1 MVLWIAFVLAAWS
14 SVATTS
20 SPIHLDIV
28 NGTVIDQAS
37 IPAYI
42 ATVRGEELQ
51 TTECTGILIASR
63 YVLTTAVCTKM
74 NPSWVTINSKFR
86 LGGDG
91 EHIPILTTVVHPKF
105 LRVALTHDI
114 AVLLLARPSVN
125 TPATL
130 TFDIYEPGTK
140 VVMRGFGR
148 LDFNADFAD
157 TLREAKGTIAEK
169 SVCNQADRLDRL
181 FQDDMICVMGLTT
194 CTLDIGGPL
203 TIVNKEGQEAVV
215 ALQSWDSYLCKG
227 PFGGFTRLSASQ
239 DFIKPFLQGDD
250 VCKRPVE
257 RPSLH

>member
-20 SPIHLDIV
+20 SPLHLDIV
-28 NGTVIDQAS
+28 NDTVIDQAS

-51 TTECTGILIASR
+51 TTECTG
-63 YVLTTAVCTKM
+63 M

-239 DFIKPFLQGDD
+239 DFIKPFLQGDG